1 MPLVERYPHFQ
12 LPFAILFPPQLS
24 TALFQSP
31 PACLVSAAAAEAR
44 KWDCAN
50 MVTLTKRVDAAL

>member
-1 MPLVERYPHFQ
+1 MPLAERYPHFQ
-12 LPFAILFPPQLS
+12 LLFAEPFPTLLS

-44 KWDCAN
+44 KWDYAN
-50 MVTLTKRVDAAL
+50 VVALTKRVGAAL